1 VATRVVLIAPNL
13 AGYAGWLVEQVAAP
27 IAVEVA
33 PTFRDEDVCPLLD
46 EAEIAV
52 TSHWTVA
59 MGRAARR
66 LRFIQLPGA
75 GWDKIAAAAVPEGVL
90 VANCYEHERAIAE
103 YVALACLA
111 LSRRLLEAD
120 RTIRQG
126 NWRLFPAVSDV
137 QYAELGG
144 RTIGIVGL
152 GRIGRAVAAMAGAF
166 GMRRIGVD
174 VRPPPAAVRRGFA
187 WVGGPAELDRL
198 LGEADFAVLAVPHTA
213 ETRGLLGARE
223 LGLLKPTAFLVN
235 PARAE
240 LVDQGALYEA
250 LRAGRF
256 AGAALDVWWH
266 YPQGDEVVAPADLPF
281 ADLPNVL
288 MTPHLSGSTSG
299 TFERRMRVVAANL
312 SRFLRGE
319 PVAHVVGELSR
330 RRA

>member
-1 VATRVVLIAPNL
+1 VATRVVLVAPNL
-13 AGYAGWLVEQVAAP
+13 AGYAGWLVERVAAP

-46 EAEIAV
+46 GAEVAV
-52 TSHWTVA
+52 TSHWTAA
-59 MGRAARR
+59 MGRAAGR
-66 LRFIQLPGA
+66 LRFLQLPGA
-75 GWDKIAAAAVPEGVL
+75 GWDKIEAAAVPDGVL

-120 RTIRQG
+120 RTIRAG
-126 NWRLFPAVSDV
+126 SWRLFPAVSDV

-144 RTIGIVGL
+144 QTIGIVGL

-174 VRPPPAAVRRGFA
+174 VRPPPAAVRRGFD
-187 WVGGPAELDRL
+187 WVGGPEALDRL
-198 LGEADFAVLAVPHTA
+198 LREADFVVLAAPLTA
-213 ETRGLLGARE
+213 QTRGLLGARE
-223 LGLLKPTAFLVN
+223 LGLLKPSAFLVN

-240 LVDQGALYEA
+240 LVDQAALYAA
-250 LRAGRF
+250 LRERGF

-266 YPQGDEVVAPADLPF
+266 YPKADEDVAPADLPF
-281 ADLPNVL
+281 AALPNVL
-288 MTPHLSGSTSG
+288 MTPHLSGSTAG
-299 TFERRMRVVAANL
+299 TFERRMHVVAANVG
-312 SRFLRGE
+312 RFLRGE
-319 PVAHVVGELSR
+319 PVAHVVRELSR